1 MPLVLKYY
9 LPNFDPRNTDD
20 AELDRTGRDWLA
32 RAMGFGVGADPA
44 GARTS

>member
-9 LPNFDPRNTDD
+9 LPNFNPRNSDD
-20 AELDRTGRDWLA
+20 AELVRKGRDWLA
-32 RAMGFGVGADPA
+32 REMGFGLGTDPA